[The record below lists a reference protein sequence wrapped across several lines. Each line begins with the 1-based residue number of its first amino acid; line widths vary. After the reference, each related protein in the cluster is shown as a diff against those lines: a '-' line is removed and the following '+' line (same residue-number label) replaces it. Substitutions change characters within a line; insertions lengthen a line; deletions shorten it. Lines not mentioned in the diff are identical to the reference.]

1 LIITAYN
8 GYSDPNLSQI
18 IYDNPQVF
26 ARNKDEGGDNMIILF
41 ILHELGKNEESF
53 WYPLFKIWPNER
65 DLLWKWTDEEL
76 EEL

>member
-1 LIITAYN
+1 
-8 GYSDPNLSQI
+8 
-18 IYDNPQVF
+18 
-26 ARNKDEGGDNMIILF
+26 MIILF

-76 EEL
+76 EELQDEDLYAKIIK